1 MNSTPDVTQT
11 AAIEAAATLLG
22 GLRKQIGNAIVG
34 QNQVIDE
41 VLITVAAGGHALL
54 EGVPGIGK
62 TLMAR
67 ALAKAFRGETSRV
80 QFTPDLMPAD
90 IVGHMLYEARTG
102 DMKLRRGPI
111 FTHLFLAD
119 EINRSPAK
127 TQAALLEAMQER
139 QVTIEGE
146 SLALPA
152 PFAVLATQNPIE
164 MEGTYP
170 LPEAQLDRFLL
181 KIRVGYP
188 SESEEVALTQHVT
201 RGRVGDAFAL
211 DDVEAVATP
220 ADVVKIQE
228 ATAGIYVDES
238 VVEYAVRITR
248 ATRAR
253 SGLAMGAGPRGA
265 LALVRAA
272 RAHAL
277 LEGRTFVTP
286 DDIKNIAPAALRH
299 RLQLEASA
307 DLEGRTTDDVV
318 DDILAEVEAPRE

>member
-1 MNSTPDVTQT
+1 MSSTPDATQD
-11 AAIEAAATLLG
+11 AANLLG
-22 GLRKQIGNAIVG
+22 QLRRQIGNAIVG
-34 QNQVIDE
+34 QHQVVDE

-62 TLMAR
+62 TLLAR
-67 ALAKAFRGETSRV
+67 ALAQAFQGETSRV

-139 QVTIEGE
+139 QVTIEGD

-152 PFAVLATQNPIE
+152 PFVVLATQNPVE

-188 SESEEVALTQHVT
+188 SESEEVELTQHVT
-201 RGRVGDAFAL
+201 GGRVGDTFAL
-211 DDVEAVATP
+211 DGVEAIATP
-220 ADVVKIQE
+220 ADIVKIQE

-238 VVEYAVRITR
+238 VVGYAVRITR

-277 LEGRTFVTP
+277 LEDRAFVTP

-299 RLQLEASA
+299 RVQLEASA
-307 DLEGRTTDDVV
+307 DLEGRSTDDVIG
-318 DDILAEVEAPRE
+318 DILAEVEAPRE

>member
-62 TLMAR
+62 TLLAR

>member
-1 MNSTPDVTQT
+1 MQASDLGLPAPTPLR
-11 AAIEAAATLLG
+11 LLG
-22 GLRKQIGNAIVG
+22 SVSREGVRNQCRGVVHGSIFHRSYKPVSSKCVG
-34 QNQVIDE
+34 QVS
-41 VLITVAAGGHALL
+41 
-54 EGVPGIGK
+54 
-62 TLMAR
+62 
-67 ALAKAFRGETSRV
+67 FRR
-80 QFTPDLMPAD
+80 
-90 IVGHMLYEARTG
+90 RTG
-102 DMKLRRGPI
+102 SHAYSCSVQI
-111 FTHLFLAD
+111 V
-119 EINRSPAK
+119 NRVYTFSL
-127 TQAALLEAMQER
+127 TYD
-139 QVTIEGE
+139 E